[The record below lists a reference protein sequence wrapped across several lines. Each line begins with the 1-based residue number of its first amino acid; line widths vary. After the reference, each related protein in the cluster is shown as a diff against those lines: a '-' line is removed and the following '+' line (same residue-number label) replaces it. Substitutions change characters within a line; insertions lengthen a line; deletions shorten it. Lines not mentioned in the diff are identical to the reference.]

1 MDRPQSGRK
10 IVVVHYLFNIKTRLN
25 VPNDTT
31 TFYRKTHNNLFDLSK
46 LSALL

>member
-1 MDRPQSGRK
+1 MDQPQSGKK
-10 IVVVHYLFNIKTRLN
+10 IVVVHYLFNIKTHLN
-25 VPNDTT
+25 VPDTT